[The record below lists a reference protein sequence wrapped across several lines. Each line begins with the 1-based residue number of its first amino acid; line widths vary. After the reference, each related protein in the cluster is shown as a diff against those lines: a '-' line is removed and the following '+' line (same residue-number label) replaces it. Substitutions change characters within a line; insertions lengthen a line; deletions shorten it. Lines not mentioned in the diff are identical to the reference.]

1 MPEFGRCQKCNVGPR
16 CMSAGF
22 SCQSCH
28 SRKTSIP
35 GRAGT
40 TFEAHEF
47 VTILGR
53 TWLERV
59 GVFYSSQ
66 CGTFALTL
74 LAQCEKIPRVTG
86 FINPYKKVLCTVKR
100 GTRPWFSQGAWFSV
114 RAHPS
119 QLAGGKFLGII
130 GIRRVMSLG
139 PHCIL

>member
-1 MPEFGRCQKCNVGPR
+1 MCGVSRVSTLLFLMQHLYQCGMAFILWFRVFCMNHGAMPNSDVAKVQRGPTLL
-16 CMSAGF
+16 SAGF

-66 CGTFALTL
+66 LALL
-74 LAQCEKIPRVTG
+74 R
-86 FINPYKKVLCTVKR
+86 
-100 GTRPWFSQGAWFSV
+100 
-114 RAHPS
+114 
-119 QLAGGKFLGII
+119 
-130 GIRRVMSLG
+130 
-139 PHCIL
+139 